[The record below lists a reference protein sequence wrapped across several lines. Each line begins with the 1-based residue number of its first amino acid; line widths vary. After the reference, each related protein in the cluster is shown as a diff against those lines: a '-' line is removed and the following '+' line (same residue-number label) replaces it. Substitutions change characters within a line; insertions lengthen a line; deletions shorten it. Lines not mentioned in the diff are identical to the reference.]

1 MLTVLNLL
9 QDRCSLRFPLNNIVI
24 LALLLFLP
32 QFGLSSISAECNF
45 NSSTYLKE
53 LSQLKTIK
61 KIEVNVLKHK
71 KWTKNLMKATFGSGP
86 ILQKYKKKFNADIV
100 THYEFGSCQHR
111 GKVRLHGD
119 WKDHIDFL
127 EGGKFTQSLDISLD
141 SGSVANFVKFKLLLP
156 NTRNGSTEIILTHL
170 LRHLSFLA
178 PRTSLVDVEVN
189 GQLSSM
195 IIQEKAEKE
204 LLESM
209 GAREGPL
216 FEGDESYLFKN
227 FKNYNHYD
235 LINISLSKM
244 TNSNWA
250 NASYESSKISLSAFS
265 ILQNTYMAFAAK
277 APENNY
283 ALDWS
288 LLSNGNDM
296 ALSKWAKYEILLFAA
311 QASHGLIPHNR
322 KFYFNSFYS
331 AFEPVYYDGAPRSL
345 VGEWIRIK
353 PDFQYYPF
361 LKEEHFDELTAMLNA
376 INHDQFIS
384 SMQEE
389 NILDSLLAVKI
400 FKDLSSKILILKND
414 FIEYRQ
420 QFIVQNKF
428 SELNSLET
436 FQKNLEAFLPDSLV
450 LNINEDSNTNQFFK
464 TKLCTMKFNDCEE
477 NTLLFSNLGTVLEEK
492 RLDLDG
498 GNKFPALFI
507 IPALKV
513 NTLINEHYFI
523 DGNVR
528 IQSSPS
534 TAISYDPKNKILDI
548 KLNTFYDWALII
560 DSNLKGIEVHT
571 SSDLFL
577 NMPPDYESKRLN
589 SRGLTGCISFYNT
602 TFDKSKIIAT
612 HQSKSCEDTIN
623 IINSEGHLSEIKI
636 ISSLSDGLDV
646 DFSSLIIDS
655 LIVDDAGN
663 DCADFSGGSYSIGSA
678 SLSKCKDK
686 GISIGEQSSVSIAD
700 LNIENSYIGIASKDS
715 SVSSI
720 TVAHFDNVK
729 ICVDAYQKKQEFHG
743 SIISINQF
751 KCNGKKTRK
760 DNNSNILYH
769 EL

>member
-1 MLTVLNLL
+1 LRSLLLN
-9 QDRCSLRFPLNNIVI
+9 III
-24 LALLLFLP
+24 LSFLLFLP
-32 QFGLSSISAECNF
+32 QLGFSSISAQCNF
-45 NSSTYLKE
+45 NSSNYLKE
-53 LSQLKTIK
+53 LSQLKAIK
-61 KIEVNVLKHK
+61 KIEVNVIKHK
-71 KWTKNLMKATFGSGP
+71 KWTKNLMQATFGSGP
-86 ILQKYKKKFNADIV
+86 ILQKYKKKFNADIF
-100 THYEFGSCQHR
+100 TYYEFGSCQHR
-111 GKVRLHGD
+111 GKIRLHGD

-127 EGGKFTQSLDISLD
+127 EGGKFIQSLDISLD

-156 NTRNGSTEIILTHL
+156 KTRNGSTEIILTHL
-170 LRHLSFLA
+170 LRYLGFLA

-195 IIQEKAEKE
+195 IIQEKSNKE

-216 FEGDESYLFKN
+216 FEGDESYLFQN

-250 NASYESSKISLSAFS
+250 NSSYESSKISLSAFS

-283 ALDWS
+283 SLDWG

-361 LKEEHFDELTAMLNA
+361 LKEEHFDELMYMLNS
-376 INHDQFIS
+376 INQNHFIS
-384 SMQEE
+384 SLQEE
-389 NILDSLLAVKI
+389 NILDASLSIKI
-400 FKDLSSKILILKND
+400 FQDISSKILILKND
-414 FIEYRQ
+414 FLEYRQ
-420 QFIVQNKF
+420 QFNTQNRF
-428 SELNSLET
+428 SESSSLKT

-450 LNINEDSNTNQFFK
+450 LNISEDRNSNQFFK
-464 TKLCTMKFNDCEE
+464 TKLCTMKYNDCEE
-477 NTLLFSNLGTVLEEK
+477 STLPFSNLGTTLEK
-492 RLDLDG
+492 KSLDLDG
-498 GNKFPALFI
+498 GNQFSALFI
-507 IPALKV
+507 MPTVKV

-523 DGNVR
+523 DGNLR
-528 IQSSPS
+528 IQSSPT
-534 TAISYDPKNKILDI
+534 TAISFDAKNKILAI
-548 KLNTFYDWALII
+548 KLNNFFDWALII
-560 DSNLKGIEVHT
+560 DSNLEGIEVQT
-571 SSDLFL
+571 SSDLFG
-577 NMPPDYESKRLN
+577 NIPPVYEGKRLN
-589 SRGLTGCISFYNT
+589 TRGLTGCISFYNT
-602 TFDKSKIIAT
+602 VFDKSKIIAT

-623 IINSEGHLSEIKI
+623 IINSKGHLSEIKI

-646 DFSSLIIDS
+646 DFSSLTIDS
-655 LIVDDAGN
+655 LMVDDAGN
-663 DCADFSGGSYSIGSA
+663 DCADFSGGTYSIGNA
-678 SLSKCKDK
+678 VLLNCKDK
-686 GISIGEQSSVSIAD
+686 GISIGEKSSVLIAD
-700 LNIENSYIGIASKDS
+700 LTIQNSYIGIASKDS

-720 TVAHFDNVK
+720 TTSNFDNVE
-729 ICVDAYQKKQEFHG
+729 ICVDAYQKKQEFYG
-743 SIISINQF
+743 SIISINQL
-751 KCNGKKTRK
+751 KCDGERTRK
-760 DNNSNILYH
+760 DSNSNILYR

>member
-1 MLTVLNLL
+1 
-9 QDRCSLRFPLNNIVI
+9 
-24 LALLLFLP
+24 
-32 QFGLSSISAECNF
+32 
-45 NSSTYLKE
+45 
-53 LSQLKTIK
+53 
-61 KIEVNVLKHK
+61 
-71 KWTKNLMKATFGSGP
+71 MKATFGSGP
-86 ILQKYKKKFNADIV
+86 ILQKYKKKFHADIV
-100 THYEFGSCQHR
+100 TYYEFGSCQHR

-127 EGGKFTQSLDISLD
+127 EGGKFTQSLDVSLD

-156 NTRNGSTEIILTHL
+156 KTRNGSTEIILTHL
-170 LRHLSFLA
+170 LRYLTFLA
-178 PRTSLVDVEVN
+178 PRTSLVDVDVN

-195 IIQEKAEKE
+195 IIQEKSEKE

-216 FEGDESYLFKN
+216 FEGDESYLFQN

-235 LINISLSKM
+235 LINIALSKM

-250 NASYESSKISLSAFS
+250 NSSYESSKISLSAFS

-283 ALDWS
+283 ALDWG

-296 ALSKWAKYEILLFAA
+296 AISKWAKYEILLFAA

-361 LKEEHFDELTAMLNA
+361 LKEEHFDELTDMLNA
-376 INHDQFIS
+376 INQDHFIS
-384 SMQEE
+384 SMQED
-389 NILDSLLAVKI
+389 NILDSSLARQI

-420 QFIVQNKF
+420 QFIAQNRFVESNPLKI
-428 SELNSLET
+428 
-436 FQKNLEAFLPDSLV
+436 FQKNLEALLPDSLV
-450 LNINEDSNTNQFFK
+450 LNISEDSNSNQFFN
-464 TKLCTMKFNDCEE
+464 TKLCPIKSNDCEE
-477 NTLLFSNLGTVLEEK
+477 KTLLFSNLGTILEKK

-498 GNKFPALFI
+498 SNNFPALFI
-507 IPALKV
+507 TPTMKV

-523 DGNVR
+523 DGDLH

-534 TAISYDPKNKILDI
+534 TAISFDPKNKILAI
-548 KLNTFYDWALII
+548 RLNNFYDWALII
-560 DSNLKGIEVHT
+560 DSNLKDIEVQT
-571 SSDLFL
+571 SSDSFR
-577 NMPPDYESKRLN
+577 NMPPAQESKRLN
-589 SRGLTGCISFYNT
+589 SRGLTGCISFYNSI
-602 TFDKSKIIAT
+602 FDKSKIIAT

-623 IINSEGHLSEIKI
+623 IINSTGNISEIKI

-646 DFSSLIIDS
+646 DFSNLAIDS

-663 DCADFSGGSYSIGSA
+663 DCADFSGGTYSIGNA
-678 SLSKCKDK
+678 VLSNCEDK
-686 GISIGEQSSVSIAD
+686 GISIGEQSSVLITD
-700 LNIENSYIGIASKDS
+700 LTIQNSYIGIASKDS

-720 TVAHFDNVK
+720 AASNFDNVE

-743 SIISINQF
+743 SMISINQF
-751 KCNGKKTRK
+751 KCDGEKIRK